1 MSHRYSHDM
10 NQKLIPTRIVNKNGV
25 TTTVHKKAQSASAS
39 GSTLPAPSAA
49 FTDTATTNRDELL
62 TQIREWIEIP
72 SSRRTPELQQRLP
85 DAISKLLLTYPDN
98 AVTALHEY
106 LMTDLTDAEEQHKRE
121 RLLQLMGSER
131 RAGTPAM
138 VHEYLNFL
146 PAMQHNNHDPELGMA
161 MISAIHGYKQLP
173 VMENYAEADEITKQ
187 QVSALINV
195 TSDLTS
201 KYQNREFIMM
211 SESWDKSGHRGPTSY
226 DPMELGLPLENG
238 DDLRLIGDELIS
250 IIIERPEEAKE
261 ITRIIIK
268 DRITDGVV
276 IRDRIT
282 SETPSLREGII

>member
-1 MSHRYSHDM
+1 MDS
-10 NQKLIPTRIVNKNGV
+10 NLIPTVIVNKNGV
-25 TTTVHKKAQSASAS
+25 TTTVHKKPQSAPASNSA
-39 GSTLPAPSAA
+39 LPAPSCALK
-49 FTDTATTNRDELL
+49 DNPTTHRDELI
-62 TQIREWIEIP
+62 TQIHEWLEVP

-85 DAISKLLLTYPDN
+85 DAIGKLLPTYSDN
-98 AVTALHEY
+98 AVTALYEY
-106 LMTDLTDAEEQHKRE
+106 LMTDLTDGEEQHKRE

-131 RAGTPAM
+131 RAGTPAT

-173 VMENYAEADEITKQ
+173 AMENYAEADETTKQ

-201 KYQNREFIMM
+201 KYQNREFMMM
-211 SESWDKSGHRGPTSY
+211 SESWDKSGHHGPKSY

>member
-1 MSHRYSHDM
+1 M

-25 TTTVHKKAQSASAS
+25 TTTVHKKAQSTSAS
-39 GSTLPAPSAA
+39 GSTLPAPSAV
-49 FTDTATTNRDELL
+49 FTDTATANRDELL

-85 DAISKLLLTYPDN
+85 DAISKLLPTYSDN

-106 LMTDLTDAEEQHKRE
+106 IMADLTDAEEQHKRE

-131 RAGTPAM
+131 RAATPVI
-138 VHEYLNFL
+138 VHEYLTFL
-146 PAMQHNNHDPELGMA
+146 PAIQRNNHDPELGMA

-173 VMENYAEADEITKQ
+173 AMENYAEADETTKQ

-195 TSDLTS
+195 TSDLAS
-201 KYQNREFIMM
+201 KYQNREIMMM
-211 SESWDKSGHRGPTSY
+211 SESWNKSGHRGPQSY
-226 DPMELGLPLENG
+226 DPMELGLPLDNG
-238 DDLRLIGDELIS
+238 DDLRLIGDDLIG

-268 DRITDGVV
+268 DRITDGEL

-282 SETPSLREGII
+282 SATPSLREGII